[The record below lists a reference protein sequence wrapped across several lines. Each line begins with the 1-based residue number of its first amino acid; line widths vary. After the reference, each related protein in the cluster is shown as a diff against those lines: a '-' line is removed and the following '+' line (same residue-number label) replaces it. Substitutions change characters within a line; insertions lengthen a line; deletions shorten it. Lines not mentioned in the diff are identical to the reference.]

1 MALKVRWRE
10 RYRVPMI
17 VALMVA
23 TIFFVSGPTCYLAP
37 ATGKGTETSVK
48 KSLVESTPPKPVI
61 KIYRIDY
68 DYAYTEAFPENFDQY
83 HQLISTKQVDEGWII
98 SSEVLPG
105 KLVVEAEYVKNPY
118 VRLIHSE
125 LLEIAKLTVYQGRIS
140 EETSASILKE
150 NSLLLTQLPAFYRI
164 YIGYECSY
172 GSGEAERSYFKEFD
186 LDLGMGLNYF
196 REDYTVEFIYKKV
209 PPVHF
214 AEYGQMVA
222 LFNSKK
228 KSVLWS
234 RIFGGELTSGDDYVL
249 DPYVRIVDSEGKEM
263 VRLLVYQGE
272 VGSKGSVPG
281 PGWVP
286 GSRENSVIL
295 LPPLPPKYRIYIGYQ
310 SYYDASHREEAGGP
324 LEIEIRQIP

>member
-1 MALKVRWRE
+1 
-10 RYRVPMI
+10 MI
-17 VALMVA
+17 VDFMVA
-23 TIFFVSGPTCYLAP
+23 VILFVSGPTCYPVHVA
-37 ATGKGTETSVK
+37 AKRTETSVRE
-48 KSLVESTPPKPVI
+48 SLEEKTPPNPII

-68 DYAYTEAFPENFDQY
+68 SYPLTKGFPENFDQY
-83 HQLISTKQVDEGWII
+83 HQLISVKQVGEGWII

-105 KLVVEAEYVKNPY
+105 KLVIEGEYAKNPY

-125 LLEIAKLTVYQGRIS
+125 LLEIAKLTVYRGRIG
-140 EETSASILKE
+140 EEKSASILKE
-150 NSLLLTQLPAFYRI
+150 NSLLLTQLPSSYKI
-164 YIGYECSY
+164 YIGYESSY

-186 LDLGMGLNYF
+186 LDLGMGLNYG

-209 PPVHF
+209 PPEHF

-249 DPYVRIVDSEGKEM
+249 DPYVKIVDSEGKEM

-272 VGSKGSVPG
+272 VGSKGSVSG
-281 PGWVP
+281 SGWVP
-286 GSRENSVIL
+286 GPRENSVI

-324 LEIEIRQIP
+324 LEIEIRQIL

>member
-10 RYRVPMI
+10 RYRVLVI

-37 ATGKGTETSVK
+37 AATKGTETPVK
-48 KSLVESTPPKPVI
+48 KSLEENTRPKPVI

-68 DYAYTEAFPENFDQY
+68 DYPYTKGFPENFDQY
-83 HQLISTKQVDEGWII
+83 HQLISVKQVDEGWIV

-105 KLVVEAEYVKNPY
+105 KLVIEGEYAKNPY

-125 LLEIAKLTVYQGRIS
+125 FLEIAKLTVYQGRIS
-140 EETSASILKE
+140 DETSASILKE
-150 NSLLLTQLPAFYRI
+150 NSLLLTQLPASYGI
-164 YIGYECSY
+164 YIGYESSY

-186 LDLGMGLNYF
+186 LDLGMGLNYS
-196 REDYTVEFIYKKV
+196 REDYTVEFIYERV

-222 LFNSKK
+222 LFNSKE
-228 KSVLWS
+228 KSILWS

-249 DPYVRIVDSEGKEM
+249 DPYVKIVDSEGREM

-272 VGSKGSVPG
+272 VGSKGSIAG

-286 GSRENSVIL
+286 GPRENSVI

-324 LEIEIRQIP
+324 LEIEIGQIL